1 MAVKK
6 RQEPGVAIDVG
17 IKHSQFTATLTNRN
31 LIQPQDRLI
40 A

>member
-1 MAVKK
+1 M
-6 RQEPGVAIDVG
+6 AIDVG
-17 IKHSQFTATLTNRN
+17 IKHGQFAATLANRS